1 MTVTAAA
8 LAVISCVPELSGAYT
23 SWPMIALWS
32 ATCLT
37 ALSAVFLRR
46 MWHRVPVFLL
56 HLSLAL
62 ILAGALLTHMLGTS
76 ETVHFRVGDTRT
88 IGDSGVTLIGFDV
101 VYYPGTPTPADFVS
115 TLSVA
120 SDTLTTSMNRPCR
133 HDGMTYF
140 QSGYDRD
147 GLGSSIT
154 VSSDPWGESV
164 TYTGYVLLLAAM
176 VWTLISHGKARRVAA
191 LAALCVAAHA
201 QAAPRTLPR
210 EVTDSLAD
218 VCIYHNGRVA
228 PLSTAVRDFTVK
240 VTGDY
245 TYDGLTAG
253 QFASAWLFN
262 YDAWR
267 NEPCILIK
275 DASVRERL
283 GLNGDRAALSDFF
296 GDDGRYLL
304 DDARPEYRAANEQ
317 FGLVSAA
324 AAGSFWKIFP
334 FTSSDGHTIWLS
346 PVDERPAD
354 MPLDKWHFTAH
365 SLNYLA
371 ELAATGQYQT
381 MAGAI
386 AKTAAYQHR
395 EVPRGLPSPLKIRCE
410 RFFMACAPL
419 LAPAL
424 LLLIG
429 GLSLFFAG
437 RGTAIATALC
447 GAGALWTAAL
457 IAAAWTAG
465 GRVPMSNGYETMQWM
480 ALAACCYGLCSRQTS
495 LAPLC
500 LVTAGAAL
508 LVARMGHSTPQV
520 TQIVPVL
527 RSPLLSVHVLT
538 VMLGYTGLAVTA
550 LSGAAWLAGRREP
563 LARARRLL
571 MPSVFLLT
579 AGIFIGT
586 VWAGQSWGRYWG
598 WDPKETWALITML
611 VYSLPLH
618 ASSLPAFR
626 RDRFFAVYVLTAFLT
641 VLMTYFG
648 VNFVLGG
655 LHGYA

>member
-23 SWPMIALWS
+23 SWPMTALWA

-37 ALSAVFLRR
+37 AIAAVFMRRLWRR
-46 MWHRVPVFLL
+46 MPVFLL
-56 HLSLAL
+56 HLSLAV
-62 ILAGALLTHMLGTS
+62 ILAGAFLTHVLGTS

-88 IGDSGVTLIGFDV
+88 IGDTGVTLIGFRV
-101 VYYPGTPTPADFVS
+101 VNYPGTPTPADFES

-120 SDTLTTSMNRPCR
+120 DDTLTTSMNRPCR
-133 HDGMTYF
+133 HKGLTYF

-147 GLGSSIT
+147 GGGSSIT
-154 VSSDPWGESV
+154 VSSDRWGEGM
-164 TYTGYVLLLAAM
+164 TYTGYALLLVAM
-176 VWTLISHGKARRVAA
+176 VWTLIARGGARRAAA
-191 LAALCVAAHA
+191 LVALCVAA
-201 QAAPRTLPR
+201 QSYAAPMTLPR
-210 EVTDSLAD
+210 DVADSLAD

-240 VTGDY
+240 VTGDDSY
-245 TYDGLTAG
+245 GGLTAE
-253 QFASAWLFN
+253 QFATAWLFN

-267 NEPCILIK
+267 AEPCIRIK

-283 GLNGDRAALSDFF
+283 GLKGDRAALTDFF
-296 GDDGRYLL
+296 GADGSYLL

-317 FGLVSAA
+317 FALMSSA

-334 FTSSDGHTIWLS
+334 YTTADGHTVWLS

-371 ELAATGQYQT
+371 ELAAAGQYQAMT
-381 MAGAI
+381 AAI
-386 AKTAAYQHR
+386 AKTAVYQHL
-395 EVPRGLPSPLKIRCE
+395 EVPCGLPTPLKMRCE
-410 RFFMACAPL
+410 RFFTGCAPL

-424 LLLIG
+424 ILLIG
-429 GLSLFFAG
+429 GLVLFFAG
-437 RGTAIATALC
+437 RGRVIATVLC
-447 GAGALWTAAL
+447 GAGAAWTAAL
-457 IAAAWTAG
+457 IAAAWIAG
-465 GRVPMSNGYETMQWM
+465 GRIPMSNGYETMQWM
-480 ALAACCYGLCSRQTS
+480 ALAACCYGLSSRQTS
-495 LAPLC
+495 MTPLC

-508 LVARMGHSTPQV
+508 LVARMGHGTPQV
-520 TQIVPVL
+520 TQVVPVL
-527 RSPLLSVHVLT
+527 RSPLLSLHVLT

-579 AGIFIGT
+579 AGIFIGA

-626 RDRFFAVYVLTAFLT
+626 RDRFFAVYVMTAFLT

-648 VNFVLGG
+648 VNFVLEG